1 MTTNKRVDL
10 STLKA
15 NRRKRGRTS
24 EIDQALVD
32 EMVTLEAGNA
42 FAYDEAN
49 LYSDDYKSEA
59 GTAVPI
65 IMREK
70 SCDKSEAESV
80 FENRWISRFRQRAVA
95 GWKQAGL
102 DTHEMDFVVLN
113 DGRVFIGR
121 K

>member
-1 MTTNKRVDL
+1 MTTQRVDL

-32 EMVTLEAGNA
+32 EMVSLEAGDA
-42 FAYDEAN
+42 FPYPEAT
-49 LYSDDYKSEA
+49 LYSDEYKSEA
-59 GTAVPI
+59 GSAIPI
-65 IMREK
+65 IMRDK
-70 SCDKSEAESV
+70 SCDKSEAEAV
-80 FENRWISRFRQRAVA
+80 FENRWISRFRQRATA